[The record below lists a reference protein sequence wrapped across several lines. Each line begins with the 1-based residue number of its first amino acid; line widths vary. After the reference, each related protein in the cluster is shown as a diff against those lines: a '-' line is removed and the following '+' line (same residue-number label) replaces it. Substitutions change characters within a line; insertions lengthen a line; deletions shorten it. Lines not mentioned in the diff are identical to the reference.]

1 MKFIRFFN
9 NINKSDVSLA
19 GGKGA
24 SLGEMFNCGIP
35 VPEGFVILSSTFD
48 EFIFSQKLD
57 KEINRILEKVNVKD
71 QKTITLASKK
81 IQALILSKSISKDL
95 NTEILSSFKKLN
107 SSFVAVRSSATSED
121 SKDDAWAGQLN
132 TYLNTTSNNLILN
145 IKKCWASLFTE
156 RAIFYRFEKK
166 LENKKISVAVVIQ
179 KMVESEKS
187 GIAFSVHPVT
197 EDYNQLI
204 IEAGFGLGEA
214 IVSGQVTPNSYIVS
228 KKPHRILDKTIS
240 EQARELVRSEKREE
254 EGEGGIVWK
263 NISKERASSQVLED
277 KEILSLS
284 SLIQKI
290 ESHYGFPVDV
300 EWAIEKN
307 KIYITQSRPI
317 TTLKEKEKIIFEL
330 EFQRETSIYMFD
342 IWLKSYLNV
351 CKNIF
356 HWKDR
361 SYERVFGIYDSGI
374 IKGYTIKDDL
384 KLMEDSIKKMDVSS
398 INKLIQMY
406 KNDYKLLLQNPD
418 KIFDKTFTIKLFSGF
433 IITLILGNIN
443 NHKLQSLAI
452 SIRENTEK
460 LFPIIQETLQAKA
473 KSELVRYD
481 ELISTAKIINTTS
494 RSNCIIDN
502 LGINFNL
509 GSYLDKNNL
518 TILNPNKKLDL
529 TLLFS
534 REPDEFTLFRLSAG
548 YDSMTIAFPTIVDE
562 KMNNTCFVFNN
573 QGLVG
578 AYYDMREIQSIS
590 QKIIELS
597 IKDPEDI
604 KKRIITNIK
613 QFDNLYNKFKDSKN
627 KIKTLDE
634 LKSIQHFCSDNWMYM
649 QLLTVLPTLPVS
661 EELKEIA
668 FKMRVKSQEY
678 NLVIQKAIT
687 SFLETKYAYL
697 KNKSNF
703 VLPSEV
709 WSKDVD
715 NKNLMLE
722 RISKREKGYVY
733 YKGKIYTGSIDSILN
748 ELNIV
753 LQKEET
759 NTSEV
764 DNKIELHKEH
774 SREYSLSRM
783 HAWYRGFSY
792 YFTKIDLVGKGLE
805 HTTFIYTGKDLVDVY
820 YDNKELLDVFKIIET
835 SANKNF
841 KLVEKSVNRLLNL
854 LEVLKPYF
862 NKAKKIKTIQ
872 EYKKVIELYG
882 EYWAEIAVAFVLPE
896 SNFKVSSKIKKLTLD
911 ARTKT
916 QEYNEALEPVIS
928 EFIENKYKYLKGNSR
943 FVLPEDIFNG
953 DINNKNKM
961 LNIIA
966 ERKKGFVYYQGKL
979 YTGDVNENLDKLNLF
994 LEKQETSVQEIKG
1007 QIGYKGKVTGIV
1019 RIITSKNQISDFK
1032 TGEIMVSAMTMP
1044 NYLPAMKK
1052 ASAFVT
1058 DEGGIT
1064 SHAAIVARELKKPC
1078 VIGTKIATEVLK
1090 TGDLIEVDADN
1101 GVVRLLKKEK

>member
-1 MKFIRFFN
+1 MKSIRFFN
-9 NINKSDVSLA
+9 NINKSDVILT

-24 SLGEMFNCGIP
+24 SLGEMFNFGIP
-35 VPEGFVILSSTFD
+35 VPDGFVILSTTFE
-48 EFIFSQKLD
+48 EFIFSQKLG
-57 KEINRILEKVNVKD
+57 KEISLILDKVNVKN

-95 NTEILSSFKKLN
+95 NKEILYSFKKLN

-145 IKKCWASLFTE
+145 IMKCWASLFTE

-166 LENKKISVAVVIQ
+166 LEKKKISVAVVVQ

-204 IEAGFGLGEA
+204 IEAGYGLGEA

-228 KKPHRILDKTIS
+228 KMPHKILDKNIS
-240 EQARELVRSEKREE
+240 EQSRELVKSDK
-254 EGEGGIVWK
+254 GVSWK
-263 NISKERASSQVLED
+263 NIEKKKANSQVLTD

-284 SLIQKI
+284 TLIQRI
-290 ESHYGFPVDV
+290 ENHYGFPVDV

-317 TTLKEKEKIIFEL
+317 TTLK
-330 EFQRETSIYMFD
+330 
-342 IWLKSYLNV
+342 
-351 CKNIF
+351 
-356 HWKDR
+356 
-361 SYERVFGIYDSGI
+361 
-374 IKGYTIKDDL
+374 
-384 KLMEDSIKKMDVSS
+384 
-398 INKLIQMY
+398 
-406 KNDYKLLLQNPD
+406 
-418 KIFDKTFTIKLFSGF
+418 
-433 IITLILGNIN
+433 GNAQTN
-443 NHKLQSLAI
+443 
-452 SIRENTEK
+452 
-460 LFPIIQETLQAKA
+460 
-473 KSELVRYD
+473 
-481 ELISTAKIINTTS
+481 
-494 RSNCIIDN
+494 
-502 LGINFNL
+502 
-509 GSYLDKNNL
+509 
-518 TILNPNKKLDL
+518 L

-548 YDSMTIAFPTIVDE
+548 FDSMTIAFPTIVNE

-573 QGLVG
+573 QSLVG

-590 QKIIELS
+590 QKIVELS
-597 IKDPEDI
+597 IRDPEDI
-604 KKRIITNIK
+604 KERIITNIK

-627 KIKTLDE
+627 KIKTLYE
-634 LKSIQHFCSDNWMYM
+634 LKSIQKLCADNWMYM
-649 QLLTVLPTLPVS
+649 QLLTVLPTLPVC
-661 EELKEIA
+661 EKLKEMA

-709 WSKDVD
+709 WSKDIN
-715 NKNLMLE
+715 NKDLMLE

-733 YKGKIYTGSIDSILN
+733 FKGNIYTGSIESILN

-759 NTSEV
+759 NTSKV

-783 HAWYRGFSY
+783 YAWYRGFSY
-792 YFTKIDLVGKGLE
+792 YFTKIDLIKTDLK
-805 HTTFIYTGKDLVDVY
+805 HTIFIYTGKNLVDVY
-820 YDNKELLDVFKIIET
+820 YDNKELLDVFKIIEK
-835 SANKNF
+835 SANNSFRSVKNCISEF
-841 KLVEKSVNRLLNL
+841 FDLLNK
-854 LEVLKPYF
+854 LKPYF
-862 NKAKKIKTIQ
+862 NKTKKINTVN
-872 EYKKVIELYG
+872 EYKKVLEYYAS
-882 EYWAEIAVAFVLPE
+882 YWAKIAVVFVLPE
-896 SNFKVSSKIKKLTLD
+896 SNFKVSEKIKKLTLD

-916 QEYNEALEPVIS
+916 QEYNEELEPVIS
-928 EFIENKYKYLKGNSR
+928 EFIERKYKYLKGNSR
-943 FVLPEDIFNG
+943 FVLPDDIFNG
-953 DINNKNKM
+953 DINNKKEM
-961 LNIIA
+961 LDRID

-979 YTGDVNENLDKLNLF
+979 YTGNVNNNLDKLNLF

-1019 RIITSKNQISDFK
+1019 RIITSKNQIPDFK
-1032 TGEIMVSAMTMP
+1032 NGEIMVSAMTMP

-1090 TGDLIEVDADN
+1090 NGYLVEVDAN
-1101 GVVRLLKKEK
+1101 KGIVRILRK